1 MARPPDSPVARRS
14 RGHRG
19 PGGAAAWTAA
29 DVALVLVFAALGRRT
44 HEHGITPIGI
54 LQTAWP
60 FLLAYTLAAAA
71 ARSWRSAGSPWPTG
85 VVLWLGTV
93 AGGLL
98 LRALSGV
105 SVALSFQLVTLLVL
119 GLLLL
124 APRLVG
130 GALARR
136 RSRMPVA

>member
-1 MARPPDSPVARRS
+1 MARLPDSPAARRPGRRS
-14 RGHRG
+14 G

-29 DVALVLVFAALGRRT
+29 DVALILVFATLGRRT
-44 HEHGITPIGI
+44 HEHGITPAGI

-60 FLLAYTLAAAA
+60 FLSAYAIAATAV
-71 ARSWRSAGSPWPTG
+71 RSWRSARSAWPTG

-98 LRALSGV
+98 LRALAGA

-119 GLLLL
+119 GGLLLL
-124 APRLVG
+124 PRLVG
-130 GALARR
+130 RALARR
-136 RSRMPVA
+136 RSRVPVA